1 MPKTLYIRDV
11 EDEVA
16 AALEA
21 AAEARKLSLNQ
32 FLQGEF
38 ARLAREVSPRLTL
51 DLRHPQAARFVWNG
65 ARLDA
70 LKLRGPDGAT
80 ATLNAY
86 GSGGGQKMTRE
97 LAEAKTRAGDY
108 INKARVL
115 GTEEIGV
122 DIVALLE
129 AAGWEVFPG

>member
-1 MPKTLYIRDV
+1 MSKTLYIREVD
-11 EDEVA
+11 DEVA

-21 AAEARKLSLNQ
+21 AAEARNMSLNQ

-38 ARLAREVSPRLTL
+38 GRLAREVSPRITL
-51 DLRHPQAARFVWNG
+51 DLRHPMAARFVWNG

-70 LKLRGPDGAT
+70 LRLRGPDGAH

-86 GSGGGQKMTRE
+86 GSGSGEKMTTE
-97 LAEAKTRAGDY
+97 LIEAKKRAGDY

-115 GTEEIGV
+115 GNEDIGV

-129 AAGWEVFPG
+129 SAGWEVFPN

>member
-1 MPKTLYIRDV
+1 MSKTIYVRDV
-11 EDEVA
+11 EDGVA

-21 AAEARKLSLNQ
+21 AAEARNMSLNQ

-38 ARLAREVSPRLTL
+38 VRLAREVSPRLSL
-51 DLRHPQAARFVWNG
+51 DLRYPQAARFVWNG

-70 LKLRGPDGAT
+70 LKLRGPNGAS

-86 GSGGGQKMTRE
+86 GSGGGQGMTQE
-97 LAEAKTRAGDY
+97 LAEGKTRAGEY

-115 GTEEIGV
+115 GNEGIGV

-129 AAGWEVFPG
+129 ASGWEVFPG

>member
-1 MPKTLYIRDV
+1 M
-11 EDEVA
+11 
-16 AALEA
+16 
-21 AAEARKLSLNQ
+21 SLNQ

-38 ARLAREVSPRLTL
+38 VRLAREVSPRLSL
-51 DLRHPQAARFVWNG
+51 DLRYPQAARFVWNG

-70 LKLRGPDGAT
+70 LKLRGPNGAS

-86 GSGGGQKMTRE
+86 GSGGGQGMTQE
-97 LAEAKTRAGDY
+97 LAEGKTRAGEY

-115 GTEEIGV
+115 GNEGIGV

-129 AAGWEVFPG
+129 ASGWEVFPG

>member
-1 MPKTLYIRDV
+1 MSKTFYVRDV
-11 EDEVA
+11 DDEVA

-21 AAEARKLSLNQ
+21 AAEAHNMSLNQ

-38 ARLAREVSPRLTL
+38 ARLAREVSPRITL

-65 ARLDA
+65 ARLDT

-86 GSGGGQKMTRE
+86 GGGGGQKMTQE
-97 LAEAKTRAGDY
+97 LAEAKARAGEY
-108 INKARVL
+108 ISKARVL
-115 GTEEIGV
+115 GNEEVGV

-129 AAGWEVFPG
+129 SAGWEVFPG